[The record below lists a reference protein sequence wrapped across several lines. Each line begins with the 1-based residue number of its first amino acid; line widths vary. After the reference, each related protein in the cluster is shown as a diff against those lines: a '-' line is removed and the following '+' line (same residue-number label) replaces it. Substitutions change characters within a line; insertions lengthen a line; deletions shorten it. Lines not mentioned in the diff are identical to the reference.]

1 MRYTKP
7 LLDNGIGEITP
18 DDVSFSLIS
27 MEAAWIS
34 LVDAF
39 HLMDDLVVAVPIIRN
54 CRNWD
59 EVWHMLPTIACHF
72 HRQHQW

>member
-7 LLDNGIGEITP
+7 LLDKGIGEIPP

-39 HLMDDLVVAVPIIRN
+39 HLMDDLAVAVPIIRN

-59 EVWHMLPTIACHF
+59 EV
-72 HRQHQW
+72 